1 MADKKTR
8 ETFSGTDI
16 PVGSSLSPVVVEPS
30 PVVADAGEAATVS
43 ADAASTDA
51 ASTEPTAEDIKR
63 EREIVSFLNE
73 FAPTEHRRTV
83 LRNAIKTGEAV
94 EGSAYFQARL
104 KKLQNKVAEA

>member
-30 PVVADAGEAATVS
+30 PVVADAGESETVS
-43 ADAASTDA
+43 ADA

-83 LRNAIKTGEAV
+83 LRNAIKTGKV
-94 EGSAYFQARL
+94 VDGSAYFQARL
-104 KKLQNKVAEA
+104 KKLQNKTEA